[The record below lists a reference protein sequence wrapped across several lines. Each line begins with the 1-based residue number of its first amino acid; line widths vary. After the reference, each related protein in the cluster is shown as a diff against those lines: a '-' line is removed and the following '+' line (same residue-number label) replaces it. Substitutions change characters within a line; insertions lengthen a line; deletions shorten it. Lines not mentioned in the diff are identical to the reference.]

1 MKKLL
6 FVFNPHSG
14 TGEIC
19 KYLAEVVDIFTKAEY
34 EVVVY
39 PTQAPL
45 DGTRKILKDGKRFD
59 RIVVS
64 GGDGMLHELVNAVLR
79 MKNPVPIGYIPTGT
93 VNDFAVTHS
102 IPKNPVEAAK
112 VAVSE
117 HIGQLDVG
125 MFGDE
130 YFTYVAAFGLGSN
143 VAYDTDQ
150 KAKNTWGVLAYVA
163 NAIKSMEPQN
173 ISQSCC
179 KMRVETAEELI
190 EDEFIFGAVSN
201 TLSIGGMQNL
211 IDKDVVLD
219 DGLIEGLF
227 IKKPQNVIE
236 LEQIARGLLTRNF
249 DLPSMSFVRSNC
261 FKINSEPATWT
272 LDGENGGEH
281 ENVVIS
287 AKKRVLH
294 IALPEKNANIETEN
308 ESETGCEIA
317 SGE

>member
-45 DGTRKILKDGKRFD
+45 DGTRKILEDGEKFD

-79 MKNPVPIGYIPTGT
+79 LSKPVAIGYIPTGT
-93 VNDFAVTHS
+93 VNDFAHTHN
-102 IPKNPVEAAK
+102 IPKNAVEAAK
-112 VAVSE
+112 VAVSN
-117 HIGQLDVG
+117 HIGHLDVG

-130 YFTYVAAFGLGSN
+130 YFTYVAAFDLGSN

-163 NAIKSMEPQN
+163 NAIKSIEPQN
-173 ISQSCC
+173 ISQACC
-179 KMRVETAEELI
+179 KMRVDTGEEVI

-201 TLSIGGMQNL
+201 SLSIGGMQNL
-211 IDKDVVLD
+211 IDREVVLD

-236 LEQIARGLLTRNF
+236 LEQITRGLLTRNF
-249 DLPSMSFVRSNC
+249 DLPSMSFFRTNY
-261 FKINSEPATWT
+261 FKIESEPAVWT

-281 ENVVIS
+281 EEVVIS
-287 AKKRVLH
+287 AQKQVLR
-294 IALPEKNANIETEN
+294 IALPENNICIETEKKL
-308 ESETGCEIA
+308 EE
-317 SGE
+317 

>member
-19 KYLAEVVDIFTKAEY
+19 KHLADVVDIFTKEGY
-34 EVVVY
+34 DVVVY

-45 DGTRKILKDGKRFD
+45 DGTKKILSDGENFD

-79 MKNPVPIGYIPTGT
+79 LKKPVPIGYIPTGT
-93 VNDFAVTHS
+93 VNDFANTHN
-102 IPKNPVEAAK
+102 IPRNAQDAAK
-112 VAVSE
+112 IAASGN
-117 HIGQLDVG
+117 IGYLDVG
-125 MFGDE
+125 RFGEE

-163 NAIKSMEPQN
+163 NAIKSIEPQN
-173 ISQSCC
+173 ISQACC
-179 KMRVETAEELI
+179 KMRINTGEEII

-201 TLSIGGMQNL
+201 SLSIAGMQNL
-211 IDKDVVLD
+211 VCKEVVLD
-219 DGLIEGLF
+219 DGLLEGLF

-236 LEQIARGLLTRNF
+236 LEQISRGLLTRNF
-249 DLPSMSFVRSNC
+249 DSPCMSFVKAKR
-261 FKINSEPATWT
+261 FEIVSEPAAWT

-281 ENVVIS
+281 EQIVIS
-287 AKKRVLH
+287 AQKQVLC
-294 IALPEKNANIETEN
+294 IAVPERN
-308 ESETGCEIA
+308 EHNSIDFGAEFI
-317 SGE
+317 

>member
-19 KYLAEVVDIFTKAEY
+19 KHLADVVDIFTKAGY
-34 EVVVY
+34 DVVVY
-39 PTQAPL
+39 PTQAAL
-45 DGTRKILKDGKRFD
+45 DGTRKILSDGENFE

-79 MKNPVPIGYIPTGT
+79 LNKPVTIGYIPTGT
-93 VNDFAVTHS
+93 VNDFATTHN
-102 IPKNPVEAAK
+102 IPKNAVDAAK

-117 HIGQLDVG
+117 HIGFLDVG
-125 MFGDE
+125 RFGEE

-163 NAIKSMEPQN
+163 NAIKSIEPQN

-179 KMRVETAEELI
+179 KMRVDTGEEVI

-201 TLSIGGMQNL
+201 SLSIGGMQNL

-219 DGLIEGLF
+219 DGLLEGLF
-227 IKKPQNVIE
+227 IKKPQNVLE

-249 DLPSMSFVRSNC
+249 DMPSMHFVRAKRFEIDS
-261 FKINSEPATWT
+261 KPAVWT

-281 ENVVIS
+281 EHVIIK
-287 AKKRVLH
+287 ARKQVLQ
-294 IALPEKNANIETEN
+294 IALPEQKNSFNIEEQAV
-308 ESETGCEIA
+308 EL
-317 SGE
+317 

>member
-34 EVVVY
+34 DVVVY
-39 PTQAPL
+39 PTQAAL
-45 DGTRKILKDGKRFD
+45 DGTRKILADGESFD

-64 GGDGMLHELVNAVLR
+64 GGDGMLHELVNAILR
-79 MKNPVPIGYIPTGT
+79 LKKPITIGYIPTGT
-93 VNDFAVTHS
+93 VNDFANTHN

-112 VAVSE
+112 IAVSD
-117 HIGQLDVG
+117 HVGFLDAG
-125 MFGDE
+125 RFGSE

-143 VAYDTDQ
+143 IAYDTDQ

-163 NAIKSMEPQN
+163 NAIKSIEPQN

-179 KMRVETAEELI
+179 KMRVDTGEEVI

-201 TLSIGGMQNL
+201 ALSIGGMQNL
-211 IDKDVVLD
+211 IDRDVVLD
-219 DGLIEGLF
+219 DGLLEGLF
-227 IKKPQNVIE
+227 IKKPQNVLE
-236 LEQIARGLLTRNF
+236 LEQIARGLITRNF
-249 DLPSMSFVRSNC
+249 DMPSMNFVRARKFEIDS
-261 FKINSEPATWT
+261 KPAAWT

-281 ENVVIS
+281 EHVVIK
-287 AKKRVLH
+287 AQKQVLR
-294 IALPEKNANIETEN
+294 IALPVKEDSLGMEET
-308 ESETGCEIA
+308 
-317 SGE
+317 SGEL

>member
-19 KYLAEVVDIFTKAEY
+19 KHLADVVDIFTKAGY
-34 EVVVY
+34 DVVVY

-45 DGTRKILKDGKRFD
+45 DGTKKILSDGEKFD

-79 MKNPVPIGYIPTGT
+79 LKRPVSIGYIPTGT
-93 VNDFAVTHS
+93 VNDFANTHN
-102 IPKNPVEAAK
+102 IPKNAQDAAK

-117 HIGQLDVG
+117 HIGHLDVG
-125 MFGDE
+125 KFGEE

-163 NAIKSMEPQN
+163 NAIKSIEPQN

-179 KMRVETAEELI
+179 KMRVDTDEEVI

-201 TLSIGGMQNL
+201 SLSIGGMQNL

-219 DGLIEGLF
+219 DGLLEGLF
-227 IKKPQNVIE
+227 IKKPQNVLE

-249 DLPSMSFVRSNC
+249 DMPSMHFVRAKRFEIDS
-261 FKINSEPATWT
+261 KPAVWT

-281 ENVVIS
+281 EHVIIK
-287 AKKRVLH
+287 ARKQVLQ
-294 IALPEKNANIETEN
+294 IALPEQKNSFNIEEQAV
-308 ESETGCEIA
+308 EL
-317 SGE
+317 

>member
-19 KYLAEVVDIFTKAEY
+19 KHLADVVDIFTKAGY
-34 EVVVY
+34 DVVVY
-39 PTQAPL
+39 PTQAAL
-45 DGTRKILKDGKRFD
+45 DGTRKILSDGENFE

-79 MKNPVPIGYIPTGT
+79 LNKPVTIGYIPTGT
-93 VNDFAVTHS
+93 VNDFATTH
-102 IPKNPVEAAK
+102 N
-112 VAVSE
+112 
-117 HIGQLDVG
+117 IGFLDVG
-125 MFGDE
+125 RFGEE

-163 NAIKSMEPQN
+163 NAIKSIEPQN

-179 KMRVETAEELI
+179 KMRVDTGEEVI

-201 TLSIGGMQNL
+201 SLSIGGMQNL

-219 DGLIEGLF
+219 DGLLEGLF
-227 IKKPQNVIE
+227 IKKPQNVLE

-249 DLPSMSFVRSNC
+249 DMPSMHFVRAKRFEIDS
-261 FKINSEPATWT
+261 KPAVWT

-281 ENVVIS
+281 EHVIIK
-287 AKKRVLH
+287 ARKQVLQ
-294 IALPEKNANIETEN
+294 IALPEQKNSFNIEEQAV
-308 ESETGCEIA
+308 EL
-317 SGE
+317 

>member
-19 KYLAEVVDIFTKAEY
+19 KHLAEVVDIFTKADY

-45 DGTRKILKDGKRFD
+45 DGTRKILEDGEKFD

-79 MKNPVPIGYIPTGT
+79 LQKPVTIGYIPTGT
-93 VNDFAVTHS
+93 VNDFANTHN
-102 IPKNPVEAAK
+102 IPRNAVEAAK
-112 VAVSE
+112 VAVSD
-117 HIGQLDVG
+117 HIGCLDVG
-125 MFGDE
+125 MFGKE
-130 YFTYVAAFGLGSN
+130 YFSYVAAFGFASN

-163 NAIKSMEPQN
+163 NAIKNMEPQHFN
-173 ISQSCC
+173 QACC
-179 KMRVETAEELI
+179 KMRVDTGEEIL
-190 EDEFIFGAVSN
+190 EDEYIFGAVSN
-201 TLSIGGMQNL
+201 SLSIAGMQNL
-211 IDKDVVLD
+211 VDRDVVLD
-219 DGLIEGLF
+219 DGLLEGLF

-249 DLPSMSFVRSNC
+249 DLPSMHFVRAER
-261 FKINSEPATWT
+261 FEIFSEPAAWT

-281 ENVVIS
+281 EHIVIS
-287 AKKRVLH
+287 AQKQILQ
-294 IALPEKNANIETEN
+294 IALPEKKNGIDFKQEF
-308 ESETGCEIA
+308 I
-317 SGE
+317 

>member
-19 KYLAEVVDIFTKAEY
+19 KYLAEVVDIFTKEGY
-34 EVVVY
+34 DVVVY
-39 PTQAPL
+39 PTQAAL
-45 DGTRKILKDGKRFD
+45 DGTRKILADGEKFD

-79 MKNPVPIGYIPTGT
+79 LKKPVAIGYIPTGT
-93 VNDFAVTHS
+93 VNDFANTHN

-112 VAVSE
+112 VAVSD
-117 HIGQLDVG
+117 HVGYLDVG
-125 MFGDE
+125 RFGEE

-163 NAIKSMEPQN
+163 NVIKSMEPQN
-173 ISQSCC
+173 VSQSCC
-179 KMRVETAEELI
+179 KMCVNTGEEVI
-190 EDEFIFGAVSN
+190 EDEFIFGAISN

-219 DGLIEGLF
+219 DGLLEGLF

-236 LEQIARGLLTRNF
+236 LEQITRGLLTRNF
-249 DLPSMSFVRSNC
+249 DMPSMNFVRAKRFMIDST
-261 FKINSEPATWT
+261 PAAWT

-281 ENVVIS
+281 EHVVIK
-287 AKKRVLH
+287 AHKQILH
-294 IALPEKNANIETEN
+294 IALPENKNGIDFGADFI
-308 ESETGCEIA
+308 
-317 SGE
+317 